1 MWIASWRY
9 SHKTVVSTWFEKTP
23 KHFRK
28 MWKKDGHKSY
38 QKTIKMVQWARKKG
52 HEGLIAGEGRVKCI
66 QLYEYAMFCYAVCL
80 PSTPLNIHYYFFTLK
95 QKITFTEFSVLF
107 LSSLKYSS
115 SAKTFSVFP
124 ASQNCDPAKDSS
136 HKTTAEDK

>member
-1 MWIASWRY
+1 MDTNHTKRQSKQY
-9 SHKTVVSTWFEKTP
+9 SGQEEKE
-23 KHFRK
+23 
-28 MWKKDGHKSY
+28 
-38 QKTIKMVQWARKKG
+38 
-52 HEGLIAGEGRVKCI
+52 HEGLQGKGRVKCI
-66 QLYEYAMFCYAVCL
+66 QLYEYGIFSYAVCL
-80 PSTPLNIHYYFFTLK
+80 PSTPLNIHRYFFMLK

-136 HKTTAEDK
+136 HKTTTAEDKVLWALSSTAYEKRNLALMYNYFAVQCNS